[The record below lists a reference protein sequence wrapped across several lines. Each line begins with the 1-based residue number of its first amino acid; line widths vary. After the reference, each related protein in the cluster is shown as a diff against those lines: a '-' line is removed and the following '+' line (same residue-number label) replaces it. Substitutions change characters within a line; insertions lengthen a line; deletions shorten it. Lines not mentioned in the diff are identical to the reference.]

1 MGTPLKDR
9 CDQILAKATSG
20 QVRVPGVVAMVTG
33 PDEMLYQGAA
43 GVKNLAQE
51 DPMTTDTV
59 VCIFSCTKAITGTA
73 AMQLVEEG
81 RLDLD
86 APAKNYV
93 PELGEVK
100 VIEGFDSSGNP
111 VLRPPKRD
119 ITTRMLML
127 HTAGFGYEFLDENY
141 LRLLSEHGQPSII
154 TCSKAS
160 ITSPLLFDPGE
171 GWAYGINMD
180 WCGQVVERIT
190 GKGLD
195 QVMKER
201 IFEPLGMKNSG
212 FFITDGMRKRLA
224 VLHQRGED
232 GSLTPLPDL
241 QLPQEPE
248 VFMGG
253 QGLYSTVGDYIRFI
267 RMLLNKGQGE
277 GGRVLKPETVAQMAN
292 NGLGAR
298 KITAFKTTIP
308 SLCND
313 AEFFPE
319 ITKSWGYSFMINDE
333 KATTGRPAGA
343 LGWAGLAN
351 SYYWI
356 DTQNGLGGF
365 WTTQVL
371 PFADEASFSN
381 YLEFETAVYDH
392 WQTR

>member
-1 MGTPLKDR
+1 MGTPLQNR
-9 CDQILAKATSG
+9 CDQVLAKATSG
-20 QVRVPGVVAMVTG
+20 QTRVPGVVAMVTD
-33 PDEMLYQGAA
+33 PNEMLYQGAA
-43 GVKNLAQE
+43 GVRTLGQE

-81 RLDLD
+81 RLELD
-86 APAKNYV
+86 VPAKKYV
-93 PELGEVK
+93 PELGDIK

-111 VLRPPKRD
+111 ILRPPKRD

-127 HTAGFGYEFLDENY
+127 HTAGFGYEFLNEDY

-171 GWAYGINMD
+171 GWAYGVNMD
-180 WCGQVVERIT
+180 WCGQVVERIA

-201 IFEPLGMKNSG
+201 IFEPLGMNDTG
-212 FFITDGMRKRLA
+212 FFITDGMRERLA

-253 QGLYSTVGDYIRFI
+253 QGLYSTVGDYMRFI

-277 GGRVLKPETVAQMAN
+277 AGRVLKPETVAQMAD

-298 KITAFKTTIP
+298 KITPLQTTIP

-333 KATTGRPAGA
+333 QAPTGRPAGA

-356 DTQNGLGGF
+356 DQQNGLGGF

-371 PFADEASFSN
+371 PFADEVSFTN
-381 YLEFETAVYDH
+381 YLEFETAVYGCR
-392 WQTR
+392 Q